1 MRTDRRA
8 DMTNLVVAFRNF
20 GKAPKHTEIS
30 NAACRLMCSVYWQ
43 SCKDDTY
50 AALIMLEYFADK
62 G

>member
-30 NAACRLMCSVYWQ
+30 NTACSMCSVYWQ
-43 SCKDDTY
+43 SSKDDTY
-50 AALIMLEYFADK
+50 AALIMLEYSADK